1 METASAEPTTSLTA
15 LVTAAMAGLGFEA
28 AVLLTEQGYGPV
40 IVRGHSLARAAEAKN
55 ELVKKTGRRVFVA
68 LEADLGDST
77 NVAAVGEELARSG
90 HKIDALILNARAMS
104 GNGMVPTDDGIELM
118 MAS

>member
-1 METASAEPTTSLTA
+1 MLGTCRRLPQ
-15 LVTAAMAGLGFEA
+15 LVKLLRTRRAGLPKPS
-28 AVLLTEQGYGPV
+28 T
-40 IVRGHSLARAAEAKN
+40 
-55 ELVKKTGRRVFVA
+55 
-68 LEADLGDST
+68 ADLGDST

-90 HKIDALILNARAMS
+90 HKIDALILNARAVS